1 MAKRRTFDPRLSGDI
16 HSILSELIRWIENCL
31 SPAEK
36 AELRTALE
44 KSLMRSEETQ
54 VYVCNECDG
63 IVPEDQLPQ
72 EENWTCP
79 HCGECSELR
88 LAAANWVTTDEDR
101 AWLRQIKVRPQ

>member
-1 MAKRRTFDPRLSGDI
+1 MCDKRKFRLVLTGDI
-16 HSILSELIRWIENCL
+16 RTIMKSLADWAENL
-31 SPAEK
+31 SPEEK
-36 AELRTALE
+36 EQLNEE
-44 KSLMRSEETQ
+44 KQ

-72 EENWTCP
+72 EEDWTCP

-101 AWLRQIKVRPQ
+101 AWLKQIRVRPQ